1 MIKVPPL
8 LTEHRH
14 DSGDALYTVRKV
26 LADFAVLYDYVTS
39 DAIANHYVM

>member
-8 LTEHRH
+8 LTEHRY
-14 DSGDALYTVRKV
+14 DSGDALYTIRKV
-26 LADFAVLYDYVTS
+26 LADLAVLYVTS